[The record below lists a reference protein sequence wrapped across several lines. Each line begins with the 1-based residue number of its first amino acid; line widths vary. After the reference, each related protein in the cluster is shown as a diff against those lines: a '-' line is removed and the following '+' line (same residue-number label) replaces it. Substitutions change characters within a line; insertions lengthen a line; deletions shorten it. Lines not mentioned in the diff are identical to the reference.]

1 KAQID
6 AKDAALQA
14 NIDTKVTITQD
25 LLTINNVEDT
35 LELDMSDGKR
45 VFKATL
51 TAAVTQLSVI
61 NASGSNLNSQTITMC
76 LTQG

>member
-1 KAQID
+1 LRTYHLTVTAINAVTVTLNYNDVGTYSKAQID

-35 LELDMSDGKR
+35 LELD
-45 VFKATL
+45 V
-51 TAAVTQLSVI
+51 
-61 NASGSNLNSQTITMC
+61 
-76 LTQG
+76 